1 MSAFVRIIRP
11 SSTTRRAYSSFFS
24 SKPGGGRYFNSAKP
38 PKTVVNTGKSKADNV
53 NVSHDGAVNGSGS
66 AHNDGAGGN
75 GKMKP
80 TGEETTVRPS
90 PTVTNTTAARDRP
103 LQASQNASASP
114 AATGSLPSNTPSPTS
129 NPEQHNFLHH
139 PAMSPEDYKL
149 HQFFS
154 LHRPLLLLAQPT
166 LAIFESPPH
175 PLHLFAPPLS
185 EDDVPRRPAHLG
197 TLEDPPEA
205 SSEMDADAARQ
216 LARALVM
223 NRVGSTISWED
234 TLLKL
239 GLNEDTAEGRA
250 ELAKEWAREWDTIY
264 TDSVKRKRK
273 KKMKKHKLK
282 KRRRLLRSQ
291 MQKQKEK

>member
-1 MSAFVRIIRP
+1 MSAFTRIIRP
-11 SSTTRRAYSSFFS
+11 TSTARRAYSSFFS

-66 AHNDGAGGN
+66 AHNEGAGGS
-75 GKMKP
+75 GKMKS
-80 TGEETTVRPS
+80 TGEETTARPS
-90 PTVTNTTAARDRP
+90 PTVTNAAAARDRP
-103 LQASQNASASP
+103 LQASHNASANP
-114 AATGSLPSNTPSPTS
+114 AATGSLPSNTHSSTS
-129 NPEQHNFLHH
+129 NPDQYNFPRH
-139 PAMSPEDYKL
+139 PVMSPEDYKL
-149 HQFFS
+149 HHFFS
-154 LHRPLLLLAQPT
+154 LHRPLLLHAQPT
-166 LAIFESPPH
+166 SAIFESPQ

-205 SSEMDADAARQ
+205 SPETDADAARQ

-223 NRVGSTISWED
+223 NRVGSIISWED

-239 GLNEDTAEGRA
+239 GLDGNTEEGRA

-273 KKMKKHKLK
+273 KKMKKHK
-282 KRRRLLRSQ
+282 
-291 MQKQKEK
+291 

>member
-1 MSAFVRIIRP
+1 MSAFTRIIRP
-11 SSTTRRAYSSFFS
+11 SSTARRAYSSFFS

-38 PKTVVNTGKSKADNV
+38 PKAVVNTGKSKADNV

-66 AHNDGAGGN
+66 AHNEGAG

-80 TGEETTVRPS
+80 TGEETTARPS
-90 PTVTNTTAARDRP
+90 PTVTNTAAARDRP
-103 LQASQNASASP
+103 LQESHSASANP
-114 AATGSLPSNTPSPTS
+114 EATGSLPSNAPSSMS
-129 NPEQHNFLHH
+129 NPDQYNFPRH

-154 LHRPLLLLAQPT
+154 LHRPLLLHAQPT
-166 LAIFESPPH
+166 STIFESPLQ
-175 PLHLFAPPLS
+175 PLDLFTPPLS
-185 EDDVPRRPAHLG
+185 EDDVPQRPAHLG

-205 SSEMDADAARQ
+205 SPETDADAARQ

-223 NRVGSTISWED
+223 NRVGSTISWQD

-239 GLNEDTAEGRA
+239 GLGGNTEEGRA
-250 ELAKEWAREWDTIY
+250 ELAREWTREWDCIY

-273 KKMKKHKLK
+273 KKMKKHK
-282 KRRRLLRSQ
+282 
-291 MQKQKEK
+291 